1 MRKRAFPP
9 LEERFEFL
17 GDGMPAGD
25 RSALSSSIFE
35 VEERRTGTPF
45 NLKLWRKTGT
55 AVDDDLRALC
65 SCWTSSFSSRLFCR
79 PQPRSLPACRRMQAP
94 PASVVDPRLDA
105 LCLRYR
111 DVRDQSSSVWK
122 RAKAITANERDYDV
136 CLCAGFRPP
145 G

>member
-79 PQPRSLPACRRMQAP
+79 PQPRSLPACRRMQAHLLLWLTL
-94 PASVVDPRLDA
+94 AWMHFVYAIEMYVIN
-105 LCLRYR
+105 LRR
-111 DVRDQSSSVWK
+111 FG
-122 RAKAITANERDYDV
+122 NEQK
-136 CLCAGFRPP
+136 L
-145 G
+145 

>member
-65 SCWTSSFSSRLFCR
+65 SCWTSSFSISFILPTPAAFTA
-79 PQPRSLPACRRMQAP
+79 SLPSN
-94 PASVVDPRLDA
+94 ASPT
-105 LCLRYR
+105 CF
-111 DVRDQSSSVWK
+111 
-122 RAKAITANERDYDV
+122 
-136 CLCAGFRPP
+136 CG
-145 G
+145 